1 MGQLPR
7 ALSLECWQ
15 MNTDCRECNPCR
27 RAIEAAAPALAPC
40 SIWVDA
46 AQKAFALLLRSSA
59 SFSAWMKRGRH
70 RRALDRLSD
79 HTMKDIGL
87 VRVDIDRSLKNLL

>member
-1 MGQLPR
+1 
-7 ALSLECWQ
+7 
-15 MNTDCRECNPCR
+15 MNTNCQESNPCR
-27 RAIEAAAPALAPC
+27 RAIAAAAPTVAPY

-46 AQKAFALLLRSSA
+46 AQKGFALLLRNSE
-59 SFSAWMKRGRH
+59 SFSTWMKRGRH

-87 VRVDIDRSLKNLL
+87 VRVDADRGWHSLL